1 MSDVMNAVRSVVAVI
16 DDDDDGRR
24 SLVRLLTVSGFTV
37 REWPSATE
45 FLRDADLDEYGC
57 AIVDLRMPGLS
68 GKQLQDRLNER
79 GVVLPIVFLSAF
91 GTVSVSVSAMKDGAI
106 DFLEKPQDPERTIQA
121 VSRAL
126 DRSVE
131 LQEAEQDR
139 AAARAQLAELTDRE
153 LEVCLLIAGG
163 HRSKQIAEVLGIALN
178 TTKVHRT
185 RVNQKTG
192 VETPVELAAL
202 VRRAGLEPMVAAS
215 TNDTSD
221 EE

>member
-1 MSDVMNAVRSVVAVI
+1 MTQAPNMSRSVVAVI

-24 SLVRLLTVSGFTV
+24 SLARLLSVSGFAV
-37 REWPSATE
+37 REWPSASD

-79 GVVLPIVFLSAF
+79 GIVLPLVFLSAF
-91 GTVSVSVSAMKDGAI
+91 GTVSVSVLAMKHGAI

-126 DRSVE
+126 ERSVE
-131 LQEAEQDR
+131 LHEAERDR
-139 AAARAQLAELTDRE
+139 AQARAILDELTDRE

-202 VRRAGLEPMVAAS
+202 VRRAGLAPIISAGTAS
-215 TNDTSD
+215 PDD
-221 EE
+221 D